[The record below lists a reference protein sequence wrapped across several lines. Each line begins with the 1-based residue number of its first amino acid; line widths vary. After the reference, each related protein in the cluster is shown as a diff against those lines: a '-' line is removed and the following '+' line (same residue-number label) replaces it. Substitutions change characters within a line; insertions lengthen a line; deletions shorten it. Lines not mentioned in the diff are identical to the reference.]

1 MKSAVPPRRFAA
13 FLAATLLA
21 VLAGVPVAAQ
31 PARPDGLPLPRFVS
45 LRSEEVNLR
54 AGPGVRYP
62 VEWVFRRR
70 TLPVEVL
77 AEFEQWRKI
86 RDSGGTEGWVHQ
98 SMLSGRRYA
107 LVAGEVRTLRRQPE
121 PGAAAV
127 ARLEPGVVGQVLECR
142 AEWCRLDAGGFRG
155 WLVRAEIWGVYP
167 GEAVR

>member
-1 MKSAVPPRRFAA
+1 MTGAVPARRFVAA
-13 FLAATLLA
+13 FALLAA
-21 VLAGVPVAAQ
+21 LAGGPPAGSQ
-31 PARPDGLPLPRFVS
+31 PAARPDALPLPRFVS

-121 PGAAAV
+121 QGAAAV
-127 ARLEPGVVGQVLECR
+127 ARLEPGFVGQLLECR

-155 WLVRAEIWGVYP
+155 WLGRAEIWGVYP